1 MGRTLL
7 IVLGV
12 VAAIVV
18 CGALLVIPAYGNMV
32 TLDEQVNESWSQV
45 ENVYQRQAELIP
57 NLVATVKGA
66 AGFEQDTL
74 TAVVEARAKATQPV
88 IMVDGSPTAE
98 GLREFQANQDAL
110 TSALSRLLV
119 VAEAYPTLTATQGF
133 RDLQGQLEGAQN
145 RITNERRRY
154 NETVRSYNTARRGFP
169 VVLIAGLMG
178 FPDRPYFEATP
189 GSEQPPTVDFSTPV
203 PATQP

>member
-12 VAAIVV
+12 LAAILV
-18 CGALLVIPAYGNMV
+18 CGLLMIFPAYNNLV
-32 TLDEQVNESWSQV
+32 KLDEQVRQSWSQV
-45 ENVYQRQAELIP
+45 ENVYQRQADLIP
-57 NLVATVKGA
+57 NLVNTVQGA
-66 AGFEQDTL
+66 ANFEQGTL

-88 IMVDGSPTAE
+88 VMVNGSPTAE

-110 TSALSRLLV
+110 SSALSRLLV

-133 RDLQGQLEGAQN
+133 RDLQVQLEGAQN

-154 NETVRSYNTARRGFP
+154 TETVQAYNTTRRGFP

-178 FPDRPYFEATP
+178 FGEKPYFEAAP
-189 GSEQPPTVDFSTPV
+189 GAEKPPTVNFGTSV